1 MLKNYLNDI
10 FQQFLNDRNLKFFVL
25 WKSRFFKYLL
35 IRLISRGDHFGY
47 SGNRE
52 LVFNEIPKDSETRTH
67 LVCRIYRTLFSRALD
82 YF

>member
-1 MLKNYLNDI
+1 MLKNYLSDFPTI
-10 FQQFLNDRNLKFFVL
+10 FGGQKF
-25 WKSRFFKYLL
+25 KIHRFTEIRLFHISL

-67 LVCRIYRTLFSRALD
+67 LVCRIYRTLFSSALD

>member
-1 MLKNYLNDI
+1 ME
-10 FQQFLNDRNLKFFVL
+10 
-25 WKSRFFKYLL
+25 KSIKIPSFMFGSCFFKILRFSKIRLFHISL

-52 LVFNEIPKDSETRTH
+52 LVFNEIPKDSETRNP

>member
-1 MLKNYLNDI
+1 MLKNHINDFPTI
-10 FQQFLNDRNLKFFVL
+10 LGKQKFKIL
-25 WKSRFFKYLL
+25 RFIEIRLFHISL

-52 LVFNEIPKDSETRTH
+52 LVFNEIPKDSETRNH
-67 LVCRIYRTLFSRALD
+67 LVCRIYRALFDGALD

>member
-1 MLKNYLNDI
+1 MGY
-10 FQQFLNDRNLKFFVL
+10 
-25 WKSRFFKYLL
+25 
-35 IRLISRGDHFGY
+35 SRGDHFGY

-52 LVFNEIPKDSETRTH
+52 LVFNEIPKDSETITH

>member
-1 MLKNYLNDI
+1 MLKNHLSDFPTI
-10 FQQFLNDRNLKFFVL
+10 SGRKKFKILHFIEIRL
-25 WKSRFFKYLL
+25 FHISL
-35 IRLISRGDHFGY
+35 IRLISRGDGFGY

-52 LVFNEIPKDSETRTH
+52 LDFNEIPKDSETRNP

>member
-1 MLKNYLNDI
+1 MLKNYLDVFPTI
-10 FQQFLNDRNLKFFVL
+10 SERKKFKILRFMEI
-25 WKSRFFKYLL
+25 RFFHISL

-52 LVFNEIPKDSETRTH
+52 LVFNEIPKDSETRII
-67 LVCRIYRTLFSRALD
+67 VCRIYRTLFSRALD

>member
-1 MLKNYLNDI
+1 MGY
-10 FQQFLNDRNLKFFVL
+10 R
-25 WKSRFFKYLL
+25 
-35 IRLISRGDHFGY
+35 RGDHFGY

-52 LVFNEIPKDSETRTH
+52 LVFNEIPKDSETRNH

>member
-1 MLKNYLNDI
+1 MLKNYLNLYPTI
-10 FQQFLNDRNLKFFVL
+10 SRGQKFEILHFMEIRL
-25 WKSRFFKYLL
+25 FHISL

-52 LVFNEIPKDSETRTH
+52 LDFNEIPTDFETRNH
-67 LVCRIYRTLFSRALD
+67 LVCRIYRALFSRALD